1 MKHHLQTGSC
11 LHVQTK
17 QNEKNKNKS
26 PAWHNKTTDGFEK
39 NCMSRLSV
47 FVLTRCKAGLH
58 TSLVTSTDS
67 GLPGHLEVG
76 CLFHVLKQ
84 HNTMRLGH
92 TFPSGCSKTQHNTTQ
107 CILVTHF
114 PQAVLK
120 HNTSQHKAS
129 RPHIYLKLSRKL
141 LTLTPTVCSETQHNP
156 MRLGHTFT
164 SRLA

>member
-1 MKHHLQTGSC
+1 MKHHLQTGSR

-47 FVLTRCKAGLH
+47 FVLTRCRAGLH

-92 TFPSGCSKTQHNTTQ
+92 TFPSGCSETQHNTTQ
-107 CILVTHF
+107 RILVTHF
-114 PQAVLK
+114 LQAVLK
-120 HNTSQHKAS
+120 HST
-129 RPHIYLKLSRKL
+129 
-141 LTLTPTVCSETQHNP
+141 TQHNASWSHISL
-156 MRLGHTFT
+156 RLF
-164 SRLA
+164 